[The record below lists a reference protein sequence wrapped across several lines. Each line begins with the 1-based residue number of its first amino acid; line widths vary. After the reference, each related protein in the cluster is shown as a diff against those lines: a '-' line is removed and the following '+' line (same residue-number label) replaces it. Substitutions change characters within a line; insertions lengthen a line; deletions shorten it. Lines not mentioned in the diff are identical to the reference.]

1 MKIVFFLFFLFR
13 VLLVPAQTD
22 LKPLPLYAITPSADR
37 NFTIRY
43 RPHFGVTSVNHRL
56 AWSGSEATISYF
68 DGLGRCVQVVE
79 AGANP
84 DRLDLITPVSPD
96 FYGREGVKSYLPYIG
111 DTDKGIYNTG
121 AQSAQN
127 NYYGGLYGSSGGN
140 AYAYSERRYEE
151 SGAGRL
157 LESSRPGAAYR
168 LSGGH
173 TIRYNYG
180 LNGGNEV
187 RRYVYTNGNVSS
199 PEYFAAGTLYRQEI
213 SGEDDRRRIVFTN
226 FRGDAVLERCYASSG
241 EALDTYY
248 VYDVLDRLVCVI
260 PPLPGDSAAIS
271 PVSLSAYGYRYSYD
285 KRGNVTE
292 RMLPGVV
299 TEKIGY
305 NAAGLPVS
313 RDQGDR
319 HFMLSYDNHN
329 RLLQESYRYGSGNSI
344 VLAERRYDSYPSVN
358 GLGFVA
364 ATGYASAYDSRVIGL
379 QTYEKERILAGNSV
393 SEPGLP
399 GRYVE
404 RCFYYDSKGR
414 LIQRVEKNH
423 LGGVSRYHYAYD
435 FVGNVTSECETH
447 TLGGVTTSLEK
458 INNYDHVSRLL
469 CCKVYLNGV
478 YKGKVDY
485 GYDALGRLSARRYG
499 ENAATEALSYD
510 IRGRLTSQVSSFF
523 RLGLRYENAQKGQGL
538 YGGDISEWS
547 CRYGN
552 KAEQLYTFTY
562 DGTGRFTGGN
572 HYENG
577 VLVNK
582 YVEQGINYDKNGN
595 ILSLKRYNNGVL
607 VDNLTYNYN
616 GNRLVGLTE
625 SAVVASG
632 DIYERKNVSSSSYDY
647 DIYGNLSKDSRKN
660 LNFEYNILNLLHN
673 VREGSTLMTGYEYG
687 YGGDKLKVS
696 GRDGSGYAYVG
707 NLVYRFTGSSFVF
720 ESGLF
725 GEGVVSANGICY
737 HLKDHLGSIRAIVD
751 GSGRLLE
758 ENDYYAFGQRHPRS
772 EHAQSSANRFKYNG
786 KELQTVGGLG
796 YLDYGARMYDQSL
809 GRWLTTDPLS
819 EKYYGLSPYV
829 YCGNNPLNMIDPD
842 GREVRGI
849 TKQDAQNFRND
860 IYKVLADDKFAN
872 VRTLIDIKGK
882 TFKSIDAGKL
892 SSAME
897 GLTLTD
903 DESAYITMITGAIN
917 SKDVYK
923 VEYVSGEY
931 TSSEGAK
938 AFVNHMNKE
947 LGEGIGDKMVTPD
960 GKLSSAWIRNS
971 GDGLNVPTQNG
982 SHSFIGGS
990 LQGSERAVTSGHEV
1004 FGHGIPAAKKLKPAE
1019 NNANAIRTDNLIR
1032 RILGLPQRDG
1042 SNHGGYKEGHII
1054 NPYILPILK

>member
-13 VLLVPAQTD
+13 GFWVLAQTD
-22 LKPLPLYAITPSADR
+22 LEPLPLHTITPSADR
-37 NFTIRY
+37 NYTIRY
-43 RPHFGVTSVNHRL
+43 RPHFGVTFVNHRL
-56 AWSGSEATISYF
+56 GLSGSEATISYF

-79 AGANP
+79 SGANP
-84 DRLDLITPVSPD
+84 GRQDLITPVSPD
-96 FYGREGVKSYLPYIG
+96 FYGREEVKSYLPYAG
-111 DTDKGIYNTG
+111 GTDKGIYNTG

-157 LESSRPGAAYR
+157 LESSRPGAPYR

-173 TIRYNYG
+173 TVRYNYS
-180 LNGGNEV
+180 LNSGNEV
-187 RRYVYTNGNVSS
+187 RRYVYANGSVSS
-199 PEYFAAGTLYRQEI
+199 SGYFAAGTLYRQEI
-213 SGEDDRRRIVFTN
+213 SGEDNRRRIVFTN

-260 PPLPGDSAAIS
+260 PPMLGGSAVIS
-271 PVSLSAYGYRYSYD
+271 SASLSAYCYRYNYD
-285 KRGNVTE
+285 KRGNITE

-329 RLLQESYRYGSGNSI
+329 RLLQESYRYGSGSSI
-344 VLAERRYDSYPSVN
+344 VLAERRYDSYPPVN

-364 ATGYASAYDSRVIGL
+364 ATGYASAYDSRVVGL
-379 QTYEKERILAGNSV
+379 QTYEKERILAGNRV
-393 SEPGLP
+393 SEPGLS
-399 GRYVE
+399 GRYIE

-414 LIQRVEKNH
+414 LIQRVEQNH

-447 TLGGVTTSLEK
+447 TVGGVTTNLEK
-458 INNYDHVSRLL
+458 VNNYDHVSRLL
-469 CCKVYLNGV
+469 GCKVYLNGV

-485 GYDALGRLSARRYG
+485 EYDALGRLSVRRYG
-499 ENAATEALSYD
+499 ENAVTETLSYD
-510 IRGRLTSQVSSFF
+510 IRGRLTEQGSSFF
-523 RLGLRYENAQKGQGL
+523 RLGLRYENAQKGPGL

-547 CRYGN
+547 CRYGS
-552 KAEQLYTFTY
+552 KAEQLYTFSY
-562 DGTGRFTGGN
+562 DGAGRFTGGN

-582 YVEQGINYDKNGN
+582 YVEQGIGYDKNGN
-595 ILSLKRYNNGVL
+595 ILSLKRYSNGVL
-607 VDNLTYNYN
+607 VDNLAYSYN
-616 GNRLVGLTE
+616 GNSLSGLTE

-632 DIYERKNVSSSSYDY
+632 DIYERKNVSGGSYDY

-673 VREGSTLMTGYEYG
+673 VREGSIIMAGYEYS
-687 YGGDKLKVS
+687 YGGVKLKVWGS
-696 GRDGSGYAYVG
+696 DGNGYAYVG
-707 NLVYRFTGSSFVF
+707 NLVYRVTGSSFVF

-725 GEGVVSANGICY
+725 GEGVVSSNGICY

-758 ENDYYAFGQRHPRS
+758 ENDYYAFGHRHPRS

-809 GRWLTTDPLS
+809 GRWFTTDPLS

-829 YCGNNPLNMIDPD
+829 YCGNNPLRYVDPD
-842 GREVRGI
+842 GRDVWEVNNEGRI
-849 TKQDAQNFRND
+849 INRIKDKTQDAFYMVVKDADGNYQRTFTTDAEGNKNYNSINFEYGTVESQR
-860 IYKVLADDKFAN
+860 
-872 VRTLIDIKGK
+872 
-882 TFKSIDAGKL
+882 SI
-892 SSAME
+892 SFS
-897 GLTLTD
+897 
-903 DESAYITMITGAIN
+903 
-917 SKDVYK
+917 
-923 VEYVSGEY
+923 
-931 TSSEGAK
+931 
-938 AFVNHMNKE
+938 
-947 LGEGIGDKMVTPD
+947 PD
-960 GKLSSAWIRNS
+960 GKTTDTYDVYRIR
-971 GDGLNVPTQNG
+971 GDGNGTKLFEFMSNNVSGSGTGVEISQAMTGVAEDKGLNFITTGHMKATEPGMTYLLRGQLLHGYTIRELNHSHPYTPKPSKSDNGFASQITNIMKQRNVPAPTFNLYYVPGKQK
-982 SHSFIGGS
+982 IP
-990 LQGSERAVTSGHEV
+990 
-1004 FGHGIPAAKKLKPAE
+1004 FGK
-1019 NNANAIRTDNLIR
+1019 
-1032 RILGLPQRDG
+1032 
-1042 SNHGGYKEGHII
+1042 
-1054 NPYILPILK
+1054 

>member
-13 VLLVPAQTD
+13 GFWVLAQTD
-22 LKPLPLYAITPSADR
+22 LEPLPLHTITPSADR
-37 NFTIRY
+37 NYTIRY
-43 RPHFGVTSVNHRL
+43 RPHFGVTFVNHRL
-56 AWSGSEATISYF
+56 GLSGSEATISYF

-79 AGANP
+79 SGANP
-84 DRLDLITPVSPD
+84 GRQDLITPVSPD
-96 FYGREGVKSYLPYIG
+96 FYGREEVKSYLPYAG
-111 DTDKGIYNTG
+111 GTDKGIYNTG

-157 LESSRPGAAYR
+157 LESSRPGAPYR

-173 TIRYNYG
+173 TVRYNYS
-180 LNGGNEV
+180 LNSGNEV
-187 RRYVYTNGNVSS
+187 RRYVYANGSVSS
-199 PEYFAAGTLYRQEI
+199 PGYFAAGTLYRQEI
-213 SGEDDRRRIVFTN
+213 SGEDNRRRIVFTN

-260 PPLPGDSAAIS
+260 PPMLGGSAVIS
-271 PVSLSAYGYRYSYD
+271 SASLSAYCYRYNYD
-285 KRGNVTE
+285 KRGNITE

-329 RLLQESYRYGSGNSI
+329 RLLQESYRYGSGSSI
-344 VLAERRYDSYPSVN
+344 VLTERCYDSYPPVN

-364 ATGYASAYDSRVIGL
+364 ATGYASAYDSRVVGL

-393 SEPGLP
+393 SEPGLS
-399 GRYVE
+399 GRYIE

-423 LGGVSRYHYAYD
+423 LGGMSRYHYAYD

-447 TLGGVTTSLEK
+447 TVGGVTTNLEK
-458 INNYDHVSRLL
+458 VNNYDHVSRLL
-469 CCKVYLNGV
+469 GCKVYLNGV

-485 GYDALGRLSARRYG
+485 EYDALGRLSVRRYG
-499 ENAATEALSYD
+499 ENAATETLSYD
-510 IRGRLTSQVSSFF
+510 IRGRLTEQGSSFF
-523 RLGLRYENAQKGQGL
+523 RLGLRYENAQKGPGL

-552 KAEQLYTFTY
+552 KAEQLYTFSY
-562 DGTGRFTGGN
+562 DGAGRFTGGN

-582 YVEQGINYDKNGN
+582 YVEQGIGYDKNGN
-595 ILSLKRYNNGVL
+595 ILSLKRYSNGVL
-607 VDNLTYNYN
+607 VDNLAYSYN
-616 GNRLVGLTE
+616 GNSLSGLTE

-632 DIYERKNVSSSSYDY
+632 DIYERKNVSGGSYDY

-673 VREGSTLMTGYEYG
+673 VREGSIIMAGYEYS
-687 YGGDKLKVS
+687 YGGVKLKVWGS
-696 GRDGSGYAYVG
+696 DGNGYAYVG
-707 NLVYRFTGSSFVF
+707 NLVYRVTGSSFVF

-725 GEGVVSANGICY
+725 GEGVVSGSGICY

-758 ENDYYAFGQRHPRS
+758 ENDYYAFGHRHSRS
-772 EHAQSSANRFKYNG
+772 EQAQSSANRFKYNG

-796 YLDYGARMYDQSL
+796 YLDYGACMYDQSL
-809 GRWLTTDPLS
+809 GRWFTTDPLS

-842 GREVRGI
+842 GRAASPYYDSDGFFLGTDEEGFRGTVRIVTGRTAASKSKERLSPQNSKPLEKVSLSAKSYSRIYTDILKQLGYDVSLLDGGEVAVKNGDDTYNDPSSSVEYAI
-849 TKQDAQNFRND
+849 TTYIVGNKNFRISVDQMDDGVQRDLNTVEH
-860 IYKVLADDKFAN
+860 IENVLG
-872 VRTLIDIKGK
+872 VH
-882 TFKSIDAGKL
+882 
-892 SSAME
+892 
-897 GLTLTD
+897 
-903 DESAYITMITGAIN
+903 
-917 SKDVYK
+917 
-923 VEYVSGEY
+923 EY
-931 TSSEGAK
+931 T
-938 AFVNHMNKE
+938 
-947 LGEGIGDKMVTPD
+947 
-960 GKLSSAWIRNS
+960 
-971 GDGLNVPTQNG
+971 
-982 SHSFIGGS
+982 
-990 LQGSERAVTSGHEV
+990 
-1004 FGHGIPAAKKLKPAE
+1004 GHGIRRFSRTKRTHYMAYELQFKHASWKHCTPLFRGEMLSRYYGIVKKE
-1019 NNANAIRTDNLIR
+1019 NPDRYRQMRPFIFKYW
-1032 RILGLPQRDG
+1032 
-1042 SNHGGYKEGHII
+1042 YK
-1054 NPYILPILK
+1054 